1 MNVVELAAPPGL
13 PGLYA
18 KATAGL
24 LPGWRRRSE
33 DLPETELVCRQVP
46 VDRDRL
52 AGYARVCGYPVS
64 DLLPPAYPQVLA
76 FPLTLMLL
84 TAPEFPFPAAGVVH
98 LANRITVHRPLT
110 ADEPLDLAVHAERL
124 RPHQRGRQVELVT
137 VASVAGAEVWRGESS
152 YLHRSGGGASG
163 GGLGPGG
170 EPPPPTAVWRVGA
183 DLGRSY
189 AAVSG
194 DWNPIHTSTL
204 AARAFGFRRRIAHGM
219 WTKARCLAQLAARL
233 PSSYTVDVEFRAPIL
248 LPATVG
254 FSGDPAGFAVHD
266 QRNGKPHLSGVVSPL
281 Q

>member
-1 MNVVELAAPPGL
+1 PETGLAG
-13 PGLYA
+13 
-18 KATAGL
+18 T
-24 LPGWRRRSE
+24 E
-33 DLPETELVCRQVP
+33 LPETELVCRRVP

-76 FPLTLMLL
+76 FPLMLMLL

-110 ADEPLDLAVHAERL
+110 AGELLDLSVHAERL
-124 RPHQRGRQVELVT
+124 RPHPRGRQVDLVA
-137 VASVAGAEVWRGESS
+137 VATVAGAEVWRGESS
-152 YLHRSGGGASG
+152 YLHRSRGAGGGG
-163 GGLGPGG
+163 HRTDG

-194 DWNPIHTSTL
+194 DWNPIHTSAL

-219 WTKARCLAQLAARL
+219 WTKARCLAQLTARL
-233 PSSYTVDVEFRAPIL
+233 PPSYTVEVEFRAPIL

-266 QRNGKPHLSGVVSPL
+266 RRSGRPHLSGSVITVDGL
-281 Q
+281 EA